1 MKALIAV
8 AALIATPAASMAQ
21 YMYSQPTYS
30 APSFNSSLSYIP
42 RSTAN
47 DAIPGQMQQLQNFQM
62 QQQIDANTQY
72 RHQQQQRSYYDYR

>member
-1 MKALIAV
+1 MKALIAA

-30 APSFNSSLSYIP
+30 APSFNSSPSYIP

-47 DAIPGQMQQLQNFQM
+47 DAIPGQMQQRQNFQM
-62 QQQIDANTQY
+62 QQQINQNSRDIN
-72 RHQQQQRSYYDYR
+72 RMQQKSYYNY